1 MTVQTPSA
9 PGAPSPSPTRAR
21 PSAQPA
27 PGSPSS
33 PGVPVPGAPVLD
45 GTPTPPDDLP
55 APFDGDGF
63 QSFTGPASV
72 RYPAPDVARGF
83 MLLLIALANAP
94 FWMVLLRTRAE
105 VTGADA
111 VWTGLRAAFVD
122 HRSYPLFAMLFGFGL
137 ATMARRR
144 IEAGPR
150 STGAVAADADPA
162 VAHASAADTA
172 TARAT
177 TSTAAAGATR
187 SGASAA
193 TDITDTATAHRAA
206 IAGARRLIRR
216 RGLWMLVFAA
226 VHGALFM
233 GDIIGAYAL
242 IAIILAGPTAGRGR
256 RTQAVIGGLSAA
268 VCLGYMLYI
277 GWFLS
282 VGGVTVSTA
291 GAAGGGGV
299 GGIAEML
306 HGPLYPA
313 VSLVLWTG
321 GTMVTI
327 LTSLTLPAA
336 LLGVRLADTD
346 LLTRPDRHRRALLVG
361 GAAALIVGAVGALPR
376 ILPSLGIGV
385 PARVTV
391 VASALDV
398 ATGMVGACGWLALL
412 AAWAGSSAGAPLR
425 GARRLLSAVG
435 RRSMTVYVGQSLLFA
450 LVFGLLAHCGAPAPH
465 QTTAA
470 LIGVAVWAVLA
481 GACAWM
487 EHGGRTRGPLE
498 ILLRRAVAASARR
511 R

>member
-1 MTVQTPSA
+1 M
-9 PGAPSPSPTRAR
+9 
-21 PSAQPA
+21 
-27 PGSPSS
+27 
-33 PGVPVPGAPVLD
+33 PGAPVLD
-45 GTPTPPDDLP
+45 GTPSPGTPTPPDDLP
-55 APFDGDGF
+55 APFGGGSF
-63 QSFTGPASV
+63 QSFTDPASV

-177 TSTAAAGATR
+177 R

-193 TDITDTATAHRAA
+193 TDITDTAAAHRDA

-242 IAIILAGPTAGRGR
+242 IAIVLAGPIAGRGR
-256 RTQAVIGGLSAA
+256 RPLTVVGGLSAA

-291 GAAGGGGV
+291 GAAGGGVV

-306 HGPLYPA
+306 RGPLYPA
-313 VSLVLWTG
+313 VSLVLWAG

-346 LLTRPDRHRRALLVG
+346 LLTRPDRHRRALLVS
-361 GAAALIVGAVGALPR
+361 GAAALAVGAVGALPR
-376 ILPSLGIGV
+376 VLPSLGVGV

-412 AAWAGSSAGAPLR
+412 AAWAGPGAGAPLR

-450 LVFGLLAHCGAPAPH
+450 LVFGLLARCGAPAPH

-470 LIGVAVWAVLA
+470 LIGVAVWAALA

-498 ILLRRAVAASARR
+498 ILLRRAVAASARHR
-511 R
+511 

>member
-45 GTPTPPDDLP
+45 GTPTPPDDVP
-55 APFDGDGF
+55 APPGDGF

-111 VWTGLRAAFVD
+111 VWMGLRAALVD

-150 STGAVAADADPA
+150 STAAVAADADPA
-162 VAHASAADTA
+162 VAH
-172 TARAT
+172 
-177 TSTAAAGATR
+177 
-187 SGASAA
+187 ASAA

-206 IAGARRLIRR
+206 TADARRLIRR

-242 IAIILAGPTAGRGR
+242 IAIVLAGPIARRGR

-291 GAAGGGGV
+291 GAAGGGVV

-306 HGPLYPA
+306 RGTLYPA
-313 VSLVLWTG
+313 VSLVLWAG

-361 GAAALIVGAVGALPR
+361 GAAALAVGAAGALPR
-376 ILPSLGIGV
+376 ILPSLGVGV

-412 AAWAGSSAGAPLR
+412 AAWAGPGAGAPLR

-450 LVFGLLAHCGAPAPH
+450 LVFGLLARCGAPAPH

>member
-1 MTVQTPSA
+1 MTVQTPST

-21 PSAQPA
+21 PSTQSA
-27 PGSPSS
+27 PGNSPL

-45 GTPTPPDDLP
+45 GAPSPGAPTPPDDLP
-55 APFDGDGF
+55 APPGGSF

-111 VWTGLRAAFVD
+111 VWMGLRAAFVD

-150 STGAVAADADPA
+150 STAAVAADADPA

-177 TSTAAAGATR
+177 TSTAAATARTGA
-187 SGASAA
+187 GGISA
-193 TDITDTATAHRAA
+193 AHRAA

-242 IAIILAGPTAGRGR
+242 IAVVLAGPIAGRGR
-256 RTQAVIGGLSAA
+256 RTQAVVGGLSAA

-291 GAAGGGGV
+291 GAAGGGVV

-306 HGPLYPA
+306 RGPLYPA
-313 VSLVLWTG
+313 VSLVLWAG

-361 GAAALIVGAVGALPR
+361 GAAALAVGAVGALPR
-376 ILPSLGIGV
+376 ILPSLGVGV

-412 AAWAGSSAGAPLR
+412 AAWAGPGAGAPLR
-425 GARRLLSAVG
+425 GARWLLSAVG
-435 RRSMTVYVGQSLLFA
+435 RRSMTVYVGQTVLFV
-450 LVFGLLAHCGAPAPH
+450 LVFGTLRLAGAPALDEVLGVSV
-465 QTTAA
+465 A
-470 LIGVAVWAVLA
+470 VAVWAVLA

>member
-33 PGVPVPGAPVLD
+33 PGIPVPGAPVLD
-45 GTPTPPDDLP
+45 GAPSPGAPTPPDDLP
-55 APFDGDGF
+55 APPGDGF

-111 VWTGLRAAFVD
+111 VWMGLRAAFVD

-150 STGAVAADADPA
+150 STAAVAADADPA

-177 TSTAAAGATR
+177 TSTAAATARTGA
-187 SGASAA
+187 GGISAA
-193 TDITDTATAHRAA
+193 RRAA
-206 IAGARRLIRR
+206 PAAGARRLIRR

-242 IAIILAGPTAGRGR
+242 IAVVLASPIAERGR
-256 RTQAVIGGLSAA
+256 RTQAVVGGLSTA

-282 VGGVTVSTA
+282 VGGVTVGTA
-291 GAAGGGGV
+291 GAAGGGVV
-299 GGIAEML
+299 GGITEML
-306 HGPLYPA
+306 RGPLYPA
-313 VSLVLWTG
+313 VSLVLWAG

-361 GAAALIVGAVGALPR
+361 GAAALAVGAVGALPR

-412 AAWAGSSAGAPLR
+412 AAWAGPGAGAPLR

-450 LVFGLLAHCGAPAPH
+450 LVFGLLARCGAPAPH

-470 LIGVAVWAVLA
+470 LIGVAVWAALA

>member
-1 MTVQTPSA
+1 M
-9 PGAPSPSPTRAR
+9 
-21 PSAQPA
+21 
-27 PGSPSS
+27 
-33 PGVPVPGAPVLD
+33 PGAPVLD
-45 GTPTPPDDLP
+45 GAPSPGAPTPPDDVP
-55 APFDGDGF
+55 APPGDGF

-111 VWTGLRAAFVD
+111 VWMGLRAAFVD

-150 STGAVAADADPA
+150 STTAVAADADPA

-177 TSTAAAGATR
+177 TSTAAATAATR
-187 SGASAA
+187 SGAS
-193 TDITDTATAHRAA
+193 DITDTATAHRAA

-242 IAIILAGPTAGRGR
+242 IAVVLAGPIAGRGR
-256 RTQAVIGGLSAA
+256 RTQAVVGGLSTA

-282 VGGVTVSTA
+282 VGGVTVGTA
-291 GAAGGGGV
+291 GAAGGGVV
-299 GGIAEML
+299 GGITEML
-306 HGPLYPA
+306 RGPLYPA
-313 VSLVLWTG
+313 VSLVLWAG

-361 GAAALIVGAVGALPR
+361 GAAALAVGAVGALPR
-376 ILPSLGIGV
+376 VLPSLGVGV

-412 AAWAGSSAGAPLR
+412 AAWAGPGTGAPLR
-425 GARRLLSAVG
+425 GAHWLLSAVG
-435 RRSMTVYVGQSLLFA
+435 RRSMTVYIGQTVLFA
-450 LVFGLLAHCGAPAPH
+450 LVFGALLLTGAPAPGE
-465 QTTAA
+465 AVLA
-470 LIGVAVWAVLA
+470 LIAVAVWAVLA

-487 EHGGRTRGPLE
+487 ERSGRTRGPLE

>member
-1 MTVQTPSA
+1 M
-9 PGAPSPSPTRAR
+9 
-21 PSAQPA
+21 
-27 PGSPSS
+27 
-33 PGVPVPGAPVLD
+33 
-45 GTPTPPDDLP
+45 
-55 APFDGDGF
+55 
-63 QSFTGPASV
+63 

-111 VWTGLRAAFVD
+111 VWMGLRAAFVD

-144 IEAGPR
+144 TEAGPR
-150 STGAVAADADPA
+150 STAAVAADADPA
-162 VAHASAADTA
+162 VAHASTAAA
-172 TARAT
+172 TART
-177 TSTAAAGATR
+177 GAG
-187 SGASAA
+187 GISAA
-193 TDITDTATAHRAA
+193 RRAA
-206 IAGARRLIRR
+206 PAAGARRLIRR

-242 IAIILAGPTAGRGR
+242 IAVVLAGPIAGRGR
-256 RTQAVIGGLSAA
+256 RTQAVVGVLSAA

-282 VGGVTVSTA
+282 VGGVTVGTA
-291 GAAGGGGV
+291 GAAGGGVV

-306 HGPLYPA
+306 RGPLYPA
-313 VSLVLWTG
+313 VSLVLWAG

-361 GAAALIVGAVGALPR
+361 GATALAVGAVGALPR
-376 ILPSLGIGV
+376 VLPSLGVGV

-412 AAWAGSSAGAPLR
+412 AAWAGPGTGTPLH

-450 LVFGLLAHCGAPAPH
+450 LVFGLLARCGAPPPH

-481 GACAWM
+481 GTCARM
-487 EHGGRTRGPLE
+487 ERSGRTRGPLE

>member
-9 PGAPSPSPTRAR
+9 PGAPPPSPTRAR
-21 PSAQPA
+21 PSTQSA
-27 PGSPSS
+27 PGNSPL

-45 GTPTPPDDLP
+45 GAPSPGAPTPPDDLP
-55 APFDGDGF
+55 APPGDGF

-94 FWMVLLRTRAE
+94 FWMVLFRTRAE
-105 VTGADA
+105 VTGADTI
-111 VWTGLRAAFVD
+111 WMGLRAALVD

-150 STGAVAADADPA
+150 STAAVAADADPA
-162 VAHASAADTA
+162 VAHASSAADTA
-172 TARAT
+172 TTRAT
-177 TSTAAAGATR
+177 TSTAAATARTGA
-187 SGASAA
+187 GGISAA
-193 TDITDTATAHRAA
+193 RRAA
-206 IAGARRLIRR
+206 PAAGARRLIRR

-242 IAIILAGPTAGRGR
+242 IAVVLAGPIAGRGR
-256 RTQAVIGGLSAA
+256 RTQAVVGGLSTA

-291 GAAGGGGV
+291 GAAGGGVV

-306 HGPLYPA
+306 RGPLYPA
-313 VSLVLWTG
+313 VSLVLWAG

-361 GAAALIVGAVGALPR
+361 GAAALAVGAVGALPR
-376 ILPSLGIGV
+376 VLPSLGVGV

-412 AAWAGSSAGAPLR
+412 AAWAGPGAGAPLH

-435 RRSMTVYVGQSLLFA
+435 RRSMTVYIGQSLLFA
-450 LVFGLLAHCGAPAPH
+450 LVFGLLARCGAPPPH

-487 EHGGRTRGPLE
+487 ERSGRTRGPLE
-498 ILLRRAVAASARR
+498 ILLRRAVAASARCR
-511 R
+511 

>member
-1 MTVQTPSA
+1 M
-9 PGAPSPSPTRAR
+9 
-21 PSAQPA
+21 
-27 PGSPSS
+27 
-33 PGVPVPGAPVLD
+33 PGAPVLD
-45 GTPTPPDDLP
+45 GAPSPGAPTPPDDLP
-55 APFDGDGF
+55 APPGGSF

-111 VWTGLRAAFVD
+111 VWMGLRAALVD

-150 STGAVAADADPA
+150 STTAVAADADPA

-177 TSTAAAGATR
+177 TSTAAATAATR
-187 SGASAA
+187 SGAS
-193 TDITDTATAHRAA
+193 DITDTATAHRAA

-242 IAIILAGPTAGRGR
+242 IAVVLASPIAGRGR
-256 RTQAVIGGLSAA
+256 RTQAVVGGLSAA

-282 VGGVTVSTA
+282 VGGVTVGTA
-291 GAAGGGGV
+291 GAAGGGVV

-306 HGPLYPA
+306 RGPLYPA
-313 VSLVLWTG
+313 VSLVLWAG

-361 GAAALIVGAVGALPR
+361 GAAALVVGAAGVLPR
-376 ILPSLGIGV
+376 ILPSLGVGV
-385 PARVTV
+385 PAGVTV

-412 AAWAGSSAGAPLR
+412 AAWAGPGAGAPLR

-435 RRSMTVYVGQSLLFA
+435 RRSMTVYIGQSVLFILIFGA
-450 LVFGLLAHCGAPAPH
+450 LLLAGAPAPGEAV
-465 QTTAA
+465 AA
-470 LIGVAVWAVLA
+470 LIAVAVWVALA

-498 ILLRRAVAASARR
+498 ILLRCAVAASARR

>member
-1 MTVQTPSA
+1 M
-9 PGAPSPSPTRAR
+9 
-21 PSAQPA
+21 
-27 PGSPSS
+27 
-33 PGVPVPGAPVLD
+33 PGAPVLD
-45 GTPTPPDDLP
+45 GAPSPGAPTPPDDLP

-111 VWTGLRAAFVD
+111 VWMGLRAALVD

-144 IEAGPR
+144 IEASPR
-150 STGAVAADADPA
+150 STAAVAADADPA
-162 VAHASAADTA
+162 VAH
-172 TARAT
+172 
-177 TSTAAAGATR
+177 
-187 SGASAA
+187 ASAA

-242 IAIILAGPTAGRGR
+242 IAVVLAGPIAGRGR

-291 GAAGGGGV
+291 GAAGGGVV

-306 HGPLYPA
+306 RGTLYPT
-313 VSLVLWTG
+313 VSLVLWAG

-412 AAWAGSSAGAPLR
+412 AAWAGPGGGPLH
-425 GARRLLSAVG
+425 GARWLLSAVG
-435 RRSMTVYVGQSLLFA
+435 RRSMSVYIGQSILFA
-450 LVFGLLAHCGAPAPH
+450 LVFGALARCGAPPPH

-470 LIGVAVWAVLA
+470 LIGVAVWATLA
-481 GACAWM
+481 LACAWM

-498 ILLRRAVAASARR
+498 ILLRRAVAASTGRR
-511 R
+511 

>member
-1 MTVQTPSA
+1 MIVQTPLTPGA
-9 PGAPSPSPTRAR
+9 PAPAGAPSPGA
-21 PSAQPA
+21 PA
-27 PGSPSS
+27 PPT
-33 PGVPVPGAPVLD
+33 GAPV
-45 GTPTPPDDLP
+45 
-55 APFDGDGF
+55 PFGGGF

-94 FWMVLLRTRAE
+94 FWLVLFRDRAE
-105 VTGADA
+105 VTGADTI
-111 VWTGLRAAFVD
+111 WTGLRAALVD

-150 STGAVAADADPA
+150 STAAVAADADPA
-162 VAHASAADTA
+162 VAH
-172 TARAT
+172 
-177 TSTAAAGATR
+177 
-187 SGASAA
+187 ASAA

-206 IAGARRLIRR
+206 TADARRLIRR

-242 IAIILAGPTAGRGR
+242 IAIVLAGPIARRGR

-282 VGGVTVSTA
+282 VGGVTVGTA
-291 GAAGGGGV
+291 GAAGGGVV
-299 GGIAEML
+299 GGITEML
-306 HGPLYPA
+306 RGPLYPA
-313 VSLVLWTG
+313 VSLVLWAG
-321 GTMVTI
+321 GAMVTI

-361 GAAALIVGAVGALPR
+361 GAAALAVGAAGALPR

-412 AAWAGSSAGAPLR
+412 AAWAGPGGGPLR
-425 GARRLLSAVG
+425 GARWLLAAVG
-435 RRSMTVYVGQSLLFA
+435 RRSMSVYIGQSILFA
-450 LVFGLLAHCGAPAPH
+450 LVFGALARCGAPPPH

-470 LIGVAVWAVLA
+470 LIGVAVWATLA
-481 GACAWM
+481 LACAWM

-498 ILLRRAVAASARR
+498 ILLRRAVAASAGRR
-511 R
+511 

>member
-1 MTVQTPSA
+1 M
-9 PGAPSPSPTRAR
+9 
-21 PSAQPA
+21 
-27 PGSPSS
+27 
-33 PGVPVPGAPVLD
+33 PGAPVLD
-45 GTPTPPDDLP
+45 GAPSPGAPTPPDDLP
-55 APFDGDGF
+55 APPGDGF

-111 VWTGLRAAFVD
+111 VWMGLRAAFVD

-150 STGAVAADADPA
+150 STAAVAADADPA

-172 TARAT
+172 TAR
-177 TSTAAAGATR
+177 ATR

-242 IAIILAGPTAGRGR
+242 IAVVLAGPIAGRGR
-256 RTQAVIGGLSAA
+256 RTQAVVGGLSAA

-282 VGGVTVSTA
+282 VGGVTVGTA
-291 GAAGGGGV
+291 GAAGGGVV

-306 HGPLYPA
+306 RGPLYPA
-313 VSLVLWTG
+313 VSLVLWAG

-361 GAAALIVGAVGALPR
+361 GAAALAVGAVGALPR

-412 AAWAGSSAGAPLR
+412 AAWAGPSAGAPLR

-450 LVFGLLAHCGAPAPH
+450 LVFGLLARCGAPAPH

>member
-45 GTPTPPDDLP
+45 GTPSPGTPTPPDDLP
-55 APFDGDGF
+55 APFGGGSF
-63 QSFTGPASV
+63 QSFTDPASV

-177 TSTAAAGATR
+177 R

-193 TDITDTATAHRAA
+193 TDITDTAAAHRDA

-242 IAIILAGPTAGRGR
+242 IAVVLAGPIAGRGR
-256 RTQAVIGGLSAA
+256 RTQAVVGVLSAA

-291 GAAGGGGV
+291 GAAGGGVV

-306 HGPLYPA
+306 RGPLYPT
-313 VSLVLWTG
+313 VSLVLWAG

-336 LLGVRLADTD
+336 LLGVRLANTD
-346 LLTRPDRHRRALLVG
+346 LLTRPDHHRRALLVG

-412 AAWAGSSAGAPLR
+412 AAWAGPGTGAPLR
-425 GARRLLSAVG
+425 GARWLLSAVG
-435 RRSMTVYVGQSLLFA
+435 RRSMTVYVGQTVLFV
-450 LVFGLLAHCGAPAPH
+450 LVFGTLRLAGAPALDEVLGVSV
-465 QTTAA
+465 A
-470 LIGVAVWAVLA
+470 VAVWAVLA

-487 EHGGRTRGPLE
+487 ERSGRTRGPLE

>member
-45 GTPTPPDDLP
+45 GTPSPGTPTPPDDLP
-55 APFDGDGF
+55 APFDGGSF
-63 QSFTGPASV
+63 QSFTDPASV

-177 TSTAAAGATR
+177 R

-193 TDITDTATAHRAA
+193 TDITDTAAAHRDA

-242 IAIILAGPTAGRGR
+242 IAIVLAGPIAGRGR
-256 RTQAVIGGLSAA
+256 RPLTVVGGLSAA

-291 GAAGGGGV
+291 GAAGGGVV

-306 HGPLYPA
+306 RGPLYPT
-313 VSLVLWTG
+313 VSLVLWAG

-412 AAWAGSSAGAPLR
+412 AAWAGPGGGPLR
-425 GARRLLSAVG
+425 GVRWLLSAVG
-435 RRSMTVYVGQSLLFA
+435 RRSMSVYIGQSVLFILIFGA
-450 LVFGLLAHCGAPAPH
+450 LLLAGAPAPGEAV
-465 QTTAA
+465 AA
-470 LIGVAVWAVLA
+470 LIAVAVWVALA

>member
-45 GTPTPPDDLP
+45 GTPSPGTPTPPDDLP
-55 APFDGDGF
+55 APFDGGSF
-63 QSFTGPASV
+63 QSFTSPASV

-177 TSTAAAGATR
+177 R

-193 TDITDTATAHRAA
+193 TDITDTAAAHRDA

-242 IAIILAGPTAGRGR
+242 IAVVLAGPIAGRGR
-256 RTQAVIGGLSAA
+256 RTQAVVGGLFTA

-291 GAAGGGGV
+291 GAAGGGVV

-306 HGPLYPA
+306 RGPLYPA
-313 VSLVLWTG
+313 VSLVLWAG

-327 LTSLTLPAA
+327 LTSLTLPAT

-361 GAAALIVGAVGALPR
+361 GAAALVVGAVGALPR

-412 AAWAGSSAGAPLR
+412 AAWAGPGTGAPLR
-425 GARRLLSAVG
+425 GARWLLSAVG

-450 LVFGLLAHCGAPAPH
+450 LVFGLLARCGAPAPH

-470 LIGVAVWAVLA
+470 LIGVAVWAALA
-481 GACAWM
+481 GACARM

>member
-21 PSAQPA
+21 PSTQSA

-33 PGVPVPGAPVLD
+33 PGVPAPGAPVLD
-45 GTPTPPDDLP
+45 GAPSPGAPTPPDDLP
-55 APFDGDGF
+55 APPGDGF

-94 FWMVLLRTRAE
+94 FWMILFRTRAE

-144 IEAGPR
+144 TEAGPR
-150 STGAVAADADPA
+150 STAAVAADADPA
-162 VAHASAADTA
+162 VAHASATDTA

-177 TSTAAAGATR
+177 TTSTAAATARTGA
-187 SGASAA
+187 GGISAA
-193 TDITDTATAHRAA
+193 RRAA
-206 IAGARRLIRR
+206 PAADARRLIRR

-242 IAIILAGPTAGRGR
+242 IAVVLAGPIAGRGR
-256 RTQAVIGGLSAA
+256 RTQAVVGVLSAA

-282 VGGVTVSTA
+282 VGGVTLGTA
-291 GAAGGGGV
+291 GAAGGGVV
-299 GGIAEML
+299 GGITEML
-306 HGPLYPA
+306 RGPLYPA
-313 VSLVLWTG
+313 VSLVLWAG

-361 GAAALIVGAVGALPR
+361 GAAALAVGAVGALPR
-376 ILPSLGIGV
+376 VLPSLGIGV

-412 AAWAGSSAGAPLR
+412 AAWAGPGAGAPLH

-435 RRSMTVYVGQSLLFA
+435 RRSMTVYIGQSLLFA
-450 LVFGLLAHCGAPAPH
+450 LVFGLLARCGAPPPH

-481 GACAWM
+481 GACVRM
-487 EHGGRTRGPLE
+487 ERSGRTRGPLE

>member
-1 MTVQTPSA
+1 M
-9 PGAPSPSPTRAR
+9 
-21 PSAQPA
+21 
-27 PGSPSS
+27 
-33 PGVPVPGAPVLD
+33 PGAPVLD
-45 GTPTPPDDLP
+45 GAPSPGAPTPPDDLP

-111 VWTGLRAAFVD
+111 VWMGLRAALVD

-144 IEAGPR
+144 IEASPR
-150 STGAVAADADPA
+150 STAAVAADADPA
-162 VAHASAADTA
+162 VAHASTAAA
-172 TARAT
+172 TART
-177 TSTAAAGATR
+177 GAG
-187 SGASAA
+187 GISAA
-193 TDITDTATAHRAA
+193 RRAA
-206 IAGARRLIRR
+206 PAADARRLIRG

-242 IAIILAGPTAGRGR
+242 IAVVLAGPIAGRGR
-256 RTQAVIGGLSAA
+256 RTQAVVGGLSAA

-282 VGGVTVSTA
+282 VGGVTVGTA
-291 GAAGGGGV
+291 GAAGGGVV

-306 HGPLYPA
+306 RGPLYPA
-313 VSLVLWTG
+313 VSLVLWAG

-361 GAAALIVGAVGALPR
+361 GAAALAVGAVGALPR
-376 ILPSLGIGV
+376 VLPSLGVGV

-412 AAWAGSSAGAPLR
+412 AAWAGPGAGAPLR

-450 LVFGLLAHCGAPAPH
+450 LVFGLLARCGAPAPH

-470 LIGVAVWAVLA
+470 LIGVAVWAALA

-498 ILLRRAVAASARR
+498 ILLRRAVAASARHR
-511 R
+511 

>member
-45 GTPTPPDDLP
+45 GTPSPGTPTPPDDLP
-55 APFDGDGF
+55 APFDGGSF
-63 QSFTGPASV
+63 QSFTDPASV

-94 FWMVLLRTRAE
+94 FWMALLRTRAE

-177 TSTAAAGATR
+177 R

-193 TDITDTATAHRAA
+193 TDITDTAAAHRDA
-206 IAGARRLIRR
+206 IADARRLIRR

-242 IAIILAGPTAGRGR
+242 IAVVLAGPIAERGR
-256 RTQAVIGGLSAA
+256 RTQAVVGGLSAA

-291 GAAGGGGV
+291 GAAGGGVV

-306 HGPLYPA
+306 RGPLYPT
-313 VSLVLWTG
+313 VSLVLWAG

-412 AAWAGSSAGAPLR
+412 AAWAGPGTGAPLR
-425 GARRLLSAVG
+425 GARWLLSAVG
-435 RRSMTVYVGQSLLFA
+435 RRSMTVYVGQSLLFG
-450 LVFGLLAHCGAPAPH
+450 LVFGLLARCGASAPH

-470 LIGVAVWAVLA
+470 LIGVAVWAALA

-487 EHGGRTRGPLE
+487 ERSGRTRGPLE

>member
-1 MTVQTPSA
+1 M
-9 PGAPSPSPTRAR
+9 
-21 PSAQPA
+21 
-27 PGSPSS
+27 
-33 PGVPVPGAPVLD
+33 PGAPVLD
-45 GTPTPPDDLP
+45 GAPSPGAPTPPDDLP

-94 FWMVLLRTRAE
+94 FWMVLFRTRAE

-111 VWTGLRAAFVD
+111 VWMGLRAALVD

-144 IEAGPR
+144 IEASPR
-150 STGAVAADADPA
+150 STAAVAADADPA
-162 VAHASAADTA
+162 VAHASTAAA
-172 TARAT
+172 TART
-177 TSTAAAGATR
+177 GAG
-187 SGASAA
+187 GISAA
-193 TDITDTATAHRAA
+193 RRAA
-206 IAGARRLIRR
+206 PAADARRLIRG

-242 IAIILAGPTAGRGR
+242 IAVVLAGPIAGRGR
-256 RTQAVIGGLSAA
+256 RTQAVVGGLSAA

-282 VGGVTVSTA
+282 VGGVTVGTA
-291 GAAGGGGV
+291 GAAGGGVV

-306 HGPLYPA
+306 RGPLYPA
-313 VSLVLWTG
+313 VSLVLWAG

-361 GAAALIVGAVGALPR
+361 GAAALAVGAVGALPR
-376 ILPSLGIGV
+376 VLPSLGVGV

-412 AAWAGSSAGAPLR
+412 AAWAGPGAGAPLR

-450 LVFGLLAHCGAPAPH
+450 LVFGLLARCGAPPPH

-470 LIGVAVWAVLA
+470 LIGVAVWAALA

-498 ILLRRAVAASARR
+498 ILLRRAVAASARHR
-511 R
+511 

>member
-33 PGVPVPGAPVLD
+33 PGIPVPGAPVLD
-45 GTPTPPDDLP
+45 GAPSPGAPTPPDDLP
-55 APFDGDGF
+55 APPGGSF

-111 VWTGLRAAFVD
+111 VWMGLRAALVD

-144 IEAGPR
+144 IEASPR
-150 STGAVAADADPA
+150 STAAVAADADPA
-162 VAHASAADTA
+162 VAH
-172 TARAT
+172 
-177 TSTAAAGATR
+177 
-187 SGASAA
+187 ASAA

-206 IAGARRLIRR
+206 TADARRLIRR

-242 IAIILAGPTAGRGR
+242 IAIVLAGPIARRGR

-291 GAAGGGGV
+291 GAAGGGVV

-306 HGPLYPA
+306 RGPLYPA
-313 VSLVLWTG
+313 VSLVLWAG

-361 GAAALIVGAVGALPR
+361 GAAALAVGAVGALPR

-412 AAWAGSSAGAPLR
+412 AAWAGPGAGAPLR

-450 LVFGLLAHCGAPAPH
+450 LVFGLLARCGAPAPH

-470 LIGVAVWAVLA
+470 LIGVAVWAALA

>member
-1 MTVQTPSA
+1 MTVQTPST

-21 PSAQPA
+21 PSTQSA

-33 PGVPVPGAPVLD
+33 PEVPVPGAPVLD
-45 GTPTPPDDLP
+45 GAPSPGAPTPPDDLP
-55 APFDGDGF
+55 APPGDGF

-111 VWTGLRAAFVD
+111 VWMGLRAAFVD

-150 STGAVAADADPA
+150 STAAVAADADPA

-177 TSTAAAGATR
+177 TSTAAATARTGA
-187 SGASAA
+187 GGISAA
-193 TDITDTATAHRAA
+193 RRAA
-206 IAGARRLIRR
+206 PAADARRLIRR

-242 IAIILAGPTAGRGR
+242 IAVVLAGPIAGRGR
-256 RTQAVIGGLSAA
+256 RTQAVVGGLSTA

-282 VGGVTVSTA
+282 VGGVTVGTA
-291 GAAGGGGV
+291 GAAGGGVV

-306 HGPLYPA
+306 RGPLYPA
-313 VSLVLWTG
+313 VSLVLWAG

-346 LLTRPDRHRRALLVG
+346 LLTRPDRHRRALLVS
-361 GAAALIVGAVGALPR
+361 GAAALAVGAVGALPR
-376 ILPSLGIGV
+376 VLPSLGVGV

-412 AAWAGSSAGAPLR
+412 AAWAGPGAGAPLR

-450 LVFGLLAHCGAPAPH
+450 LVFGLLARCGAPAPH

-470 LIGVAVWAVLA
+470 LIGVAVWAALA

>member
-1 MTVQTPSA
+1 MTVQTPST

-21 PSAQPA
+21 PSTQSA

-33 PGVPVPGAPVLD
+33 PEVPVPGAPVLD
-45 GTPTPPDDLP
+45 GAPSPGAPTPPDDLP
-55 APFDGDGF
+55 APPGDGF

-111 VWTGLRAAFVD
+111 VWMGLRAAFVD

-150 STGAVAADADPA
+150 STAAVAADADPA

-177 TSTAAAGATR
+177 TSTAAATARTGA
-187 SGASAA
+187 GGISAA
-193 TDITDTATAHRAA
+193 RRAA
-206 IAGARRLIRR
+206 PAAGARRLIRR

-242 IAIILAGPTAGRGR
+242 IAVVLASPIAERGR
-256 RTQAVIGGLSAA
+256 RTQAVVGGLSTA

-282 VGGVTVSTA
+282 VGGVTVGTA
-291 GAAGGGGV
+291 GAAGGGVV

-306 HGPLYPA
+306 RGPLYPA
-313 VSLVLWTG
+313 VSLVLWAG

-346 LLTRPDRHRRALLVG
+346 LLTRPDRHRRALLVS
-361 GAAALIVGAVGALPR
+361 GAAALAVGAVGALPR
-376 ILPSLGIGV
+376 VLPSLGVGV

-412 AAWAGSSAGAPLR
+412 AAWAGPGAGAPLR

-450 LVFGLLAHCGAPAPH
+450 LVFGLLARCGAPAPH

-470 LIGVAVWAVLA
+470 LIGVAVWAALA

>member
-1 MTVQTPSA
+1 MTVQTPST

-21 PSAQPA
+21 PSTQSA

-33 PGVPVPGAPVLD
+33 PEVPVPGAPVLD
-45 GTPTPPDDLP
+45 GAPSPGAPTPPDDLP
-55 APFDGDGF
+55 APPGGSF

-111 VWTGLRAAFVD
+111 VWMGLRAAFVD

-150 STGAVAADADPA
+150 STAAVAADADPA
-162 VAHASAADTA
+162 VAHASSAADTA

-177 TSTAAAGATR
+177 TSTAAATARTGA
-187 SGASAA
+187 GGISAA
-193 TDITDTATAHRAA
+193 RRAA
-206 IAGARRLIRR
+206 PAAGARRLIRR

-242 IAIILAGPTAGRGR
+242 IAIVLAGPIAGRGR
-256 RTQAVIGGLSAA
+256 RPLTVVGGLSAA

-291 GAAGGGGV
+291 GAAGGGVV

-306 HGPLYPA
+306 RGPLYPT
-313 VSLVLWTG
+313 VSLVLWAG

-412 AAWAGSSAGAPLR
+412 AAWAGPGTGAPLR

-435 RRSMTVYVGQSLLFA
+435 RRSMSVYIGQSLLFA
-450 LVFGLLAHCGAPAPH
+450 LVFGLLAHCGAPPPH

>member
-1 MTVQTPSA
+1 MTVQTPST

-21 PSAQPA
+21 PSTQSA

-33 PGVPVPGAPVLD
+33 PEVPVPGAPVLD
-45 GTPTPPDDLP
+45 GAPSPGAPTPPDDLP
-55 APFDGDGF
+55 APPGDGF

-111 VWTGLRAAFVD
+111 VWMGLRAAFVD

-150 STGAVAADADPA
+150 STAAVAADADPA

-177 TSTAAAGATR
+177 TSTAAATARTGA
-187 SGASAA
+187 GGISAA
-193 TDITDTATAHRAA
+193 RRAA
-206 IAGARRLIRR
+206 PAAGARRLIRR

-242 IAIILAGPTAGRGR
+242 IAVVLAGPIAGRGR
-256 RTQAVIGGLSAA
+256 RTQAVVGGLSTA

-306 HGPLYPA
+306 RGPLYPA
-313 VSLVLWTG
+313 VSLVLWAG

-361 GAAALIVGAVGALPR
+361 GAAALAVGAVGALPR
-376 ILPSLGIGV
+376 VLPSLGVGV

-412 AAWAGSSAGAPLR
+412 AAWAGPGAGAPLR
-425 GARRLLSAVG
+425 RARRLLSAVG

-450 LVFGLLAHCGAPAPH
+450 LVFGLLARCGAPAPH

>member
-45 GTPTPPDDLP
+45 GTPSPGTPTPPDDLP
-55 APFDGDGF
+55 APFDGGSF
-63 QSFTGPASV
+63 QSFTDPASV

-111 VWTGLRAAFVD
+111 VWMGLRAALVD

-177 TSTAAAGATR
+177 R

-193 TDITDTATAHRAA
+193 TDITDTAAAHRDA
-206 IAGARRLIRR
+206 IADARRLIRR

-242 IAIILAGPTAGRGR
+242 IAVVLAGPIAERGR
-256 RTQAVIGGLSAA
+256 RTQAVVGGLSAA

-291 GAAGGGGV
+291 GAAGGGVV

-306 HGPLYPA
+306 RGTLYPT
-313 VSLVLWTG
+313 VSLVLWAG

-412 AAWAGSSAGAPLR
+412 AAWAGPGTGAPLR
-425 GARRLLSAVG
+425 GARWLLSAVG
-435 RRSMTVYVGQSLLFA
+435 RRSMTVYVGQSLLFG
-450 LVFGLLAHCGAPAPH
+450 LVFGLLARCGASAPH

-470 LIGVAVWAVLA
+470 LIGVAVWAALA

-487 EHGGRTRGPLE
+487 ERSGRTRGPLE

>member
-45 GTPTPPDDLP
+45 GTPSPGTPTPPDDLP
-55 APFDGDGF
+55 APFDGGSF
-63 QSFTGPASV
+63 QSFTDPASV

-94 FWMVLLRTRAE
+94 FWMVLFRTRAE
-105 VTGADA
+105 VTGADTI
-111 VWTGLRAAFVD
+111 WMGLRAAFVD

-177 TSTAAAGATR
+177 R

-242 IAIILAGPTAGRGR
+242 IAVVLAGPIAGRGR
-256 RTQAVIGGLSAA
+256 RTQAVVGGLSTA

-282 VGGVTVSTA
+282 VGGVTVGTA
-291 GAAGGGGV
+291 GAAGGGVV
-299 GGIAEML
+299 GGITEML
-306 HGPLYPA
+306 RGPLYPA
-313 VSLVLWTG
+313 VSLVLWAG

-412 AAWAGSSAGAPLR
+412 AAWAGPGTGAPLR
-425 GARRLLSAVG
+425 GARWLLSAVG
-435 RRSMTVYVGQSLLFA
+435 RRSMTVYVGQTVLFV
-450 LVFGLLAHCGAPAPH
+450 LVFGTLRLAGAPA
-465 QTTAA
+465 
-470 LIGVAVWAVLA
+470 LDEVIGVSVAVAVWAVLA

-487 EHGGRTRGPLE
+487 ERSGRTRGPLE

>member
-1 MTVQTPSA
+1 M
-9 PGAPSPSPTRAR
+9 
-21 PSAQPA
+21 
-27 PGSPSS
+27 
-33 PGVPVPGAPVLD
+33 PGAPVLD
-45 GTPTPPDDLP
+45 GAPSPGAPTPPDDLP

-111 VWTGLRAAFVD
+111 VWMGLRAALVD

-144 IEAGPR
+144 IEASPR
-150 STGAVAADADPA
+150 STAAVAADADPA
-162 VAHASAADTA
+162 VAHASTAAA
-172 TARAT
+172 TART
-177 TSTAAAGATR
+177 GAG
-187 SGASAA
+187 GISAA
-193 TDITDTATAHRAA
+193 RRAA
-206 IAGARRLIRR
+206 PAADARRLIRR

-242 IAIILAGPTAGRGR
+242 IAVVLAGPIAGRGR
-256 RTQAVIGGLSAA
+256 RTQAVVGGLSAA

-291 GAAGGGGV
+291 GAAGGGVV

-306 HGPLYPA
+306 RGPLYPA
-313 VSLVLWTG
+313 VSLVLWAG

-361 GAAALIVGAVGALPR
+361 GATALAVGAVGALPR
-376 ILPSLGIGV
+376 VLPSLGVGV

-412 AAWAGSSAGAPLR
+412 AAWAGPGTGTPLH

-435 RRSMTVYVGQSLLFA
+435 RRSMSVYIGQSLLFA
-450 LVFGLLAHCGAPAPH
+450 LVFGLLAHCGAPPPH

-470 LIGVAVWAVLA
+470 LIGVAVWAALA

>member
-1 MTVQTPSA
+1 M
-9 PGAPSPSPTRAR
+9 
-21 PSAQPA
+21 
-27 PGSPSS
+27 
-33 PGVPVPGAPVLD
+33 PGAPVLD
-45 GTPTPPDDLP
+45 GAPSPGAPTPPDDLP

-111 VWTGLRAAFVD
+111 VWMGLRAALVD

-144 IEAGPR
+144 TEAGPR
-150 STGAVAADADPA
+150 STAAVAADADPA
-162 VAHASAADTA
+162 VAHASTAAA
-172 TARAT
+172 TART
-177 TSTAAAGATR
+177 GAG
-187 SGASAA
+187 GISAA
-193 TDITDTATAHRAA
+193 RRAA
-206 IAGARRLIRR
+206 PAADARRLIRR

-242 IAIILAGPTAGRGR
+242 IAVVLAGPIAGRGR
-256 RTQAVIGGLSAA
+256 RTQAVVGGLSAA

-291 GAAGGGGV
+291 GAAGGGVV

-306 HGPLYPA
+306 RGPLYPA
-313 VSLVLWTG
+313 VSLVLWAG

-361 GAAALIVGAVGALPR
+361 GATALAVGAVGALPR
-376 ILPSLGIGV
+376 VLPSLGVGV

-412 AAWAGSSAGAPLR
+412 AAWAGPGTGTPLH

-435 RRSMTVYVGQSLLFA
+435 RRSMSVYIGQSLLFA
-450 LVFGLLAHCGAPAPH
+450 LVFGLLAHCGAPPPH

-470 LIGVAVWAVLA
+470 LIGVAVWAALA

>member
-45 GTPTPPDDLP
+45 GTPAPTDDVP
-55 APFDGDGF
+55 APPGDGF

-177 TSTAAAGATR
+177 R

-193 TDITDTATAHRAA
+193 TDITDTAAAHQDA

-242 IAIILAGPTAGRGR
+242 IAIVLAGPIAGRGR
-256 RTQAVIGGLSAA
+256 RPLTVVGGLSAA

-291 GAAGGGGV
+291 GAAGGGVV

-306 HGPLYPA
+306 RGPLYPT
-313 VSLVLWTG
+313 VSLVLWAG

-412 AAWAGSSAGAPLR
+412 AAWAGPGGGPLR
-425 GARRLLSAVG
+425 GARWLLAAVG
-435 RRSMTVYVGQSLLFA
+435 RRSMSVYIGQSILFA
-450 LVFGLLAHCGAPAPH
+450 LVFGALARCGAPPPH

-470 LIGVAVWAVLA
+470 LIGVAVWATLA
-481 GACAWM
+481 LACAWM

-498 ILLRRAVAASARR
+498 ILLRRAVAASAGRR
-511 R
+511 

>member
-1 MTVQTPSA
+1 
-9 PGAPSPSPTRAR
+9 
-21 PSAQPA
+21 
-27 PGSPSS
+27 
-33 PGVPVPGAPVLD
+33 
-45 GTPTPPDDLP
+45 
-55 APFDGDGF
+55 
-63 QSFTGPASV
+63 
-72 RYPAPDVARGF
+72 
-83 MLLLIALANAP
+83 
-94 FWMVLLRTRAE
+94 
-105 VTGADA
+105 
-111 VWTGLRAAFVD
+111 
-122 HRSYPLFAMLFGFGL
+122 MLFGFGL

-144 IEAGPR
+144 IEASPR
-150 STGAVAADADPA
+150 STAAAAADADPA
-162 VAHASAADTA
+162 ASIAASTSATAA
-172 TARAT
+172 TARSAT
-177 TSTAAAGATR
+177 AGVTP
-187 SGASAA
+187 AA
-193 TDITDTATAHRAA
+193 TGMNAARRAA
-206 IAGARRLIRR
+206 PVADARRLIRG

-242 IAIILAGPTAGRGR
+242 IAVVLAGPIAGRGR
-256 RTQAVIGGLSAA
+256 RTQAVVGVLSAA

-291 GAAGGGGV
+291 GAAGGGVV

-306 HGPLYPA
+306 RGPLYPA
-313 VSLVLWTG
+313 VSLVLWAG

-412 AAWAGSSAGAPLR
+412 AAWAGPGAGAPLR

-450 LVFGLLAHCGAPAPH
+450 LVFGLLARCGAPAPH

-470 LIGVAVWAVLA
+470 LIGVAVWAALA

>member
-45 GTPTPPDDLP
+45 GTPSPGTPTPPDDLP
-55 APFDGDGF
+55 APFDGGSF
-63 QSFTGPASV
+63 QSFTDPASV

-111 VWTGLRAAFVD
+111 VWMGLRAAFVD

-177 TSTAAAGATR
+177 R

-193 TDITDTATAHRAA
+193 TDITDTAAAHRDA
-206 IAGARRLIRR
+206 IASARRLIRR

-242 IAIILAGPTAGRGR
+242 IAIVLAGPIARRGR

-291 GAAGGGGV
+291 GAAGGGVV

-306 HGPLYPA
+306 RGPLYPA
-313 VSLVLWTG
+313 VSLVLWAG

-361 GAAALIVGAVGALPR
+361 GAAALAVGAVGALPR

-412 AAWAGSSAGAPLR
+412 AAWAGPSAGAPLR

-450 LVFGLLAHCGAPAPH
+450 LVFGLLARCGAPAPH

>member
-45 GTPTPPDDLP
+45 GTPSPGTPTPPDDLP
-55 APFDGDGF
+55 APFGGGSF
-63 QSFTGPASV
+63 QSFTDPASV

-177 TSTAAAGATR
+177 R

-193 TDITDTATAHRAA
+193 TDITDTAAAHRDA

-242 IAIILAGPTAGRGR
+242 IAIVLAGPIAGRGR
-256 RTQAVIGGLSAA
+256 RPLTVVGGLSAA

-291 GAAGGGGV
+291 GAAGGGVV

-306 HGPLYPA
+306 RGPLYPT
-313 VSLVLWTG
+313 VSLVLWAG

-412 AAWAGSSAGAPLR
+412 AAWAGPGTGAPLR
-425 GARRLLSAVG
+425 GARWLLSAVG
-435 RRSMTVYVGQSLLFA
+435 RRSMTVYVGQTVLFV
-450 LVFGLLAHCGAPAPH
+450 LVFGTLRLAGAPALDEVLGVSV
-465 QTTAA
+465 A
-470 LIGVAVWAVLA
+470 VAVWAVLA

-487 EHGGRTRGPLE
+487 ERSGRTRGPLE